1 MGDADDIAPKL
12 GFNGY
17 VFMAILFSFFFVI
30 QHLVLHTILRITYQG
45 YMRLTLRERHEY
57 RMQWNAFFHAIFATW
72 FSIYCAFYTCGD
84 GKTFFNDEQCR
95 LVPRNSHVWTCFFTA
110 AYLTVETCFIVFKV
124 GMTTPID
131 KQTFL
136 HHVIAFSNYYIAFWK
151 QDFTITIGAMFIF
164 LEISTPFVCMRWI
177 LFHHGFKGSIT

>member
-1 MGDADDIAPKL
+1 MVNLNKMWWGDADDIAPKL

-45 YMRLTLRERHEY
+45 YMRLTLKERHEY

-95 LVPRNSHVWTCFFTA
+95 LVP
-110 AYLTVETCFIVFKV
+110 
-124 GMTTPID
+124 
-131 KQTFL
+131 
-136 HHVIAFSNYYIAFWK
+136 HHVLKQQNIYNFKLARALHNY
-151 QDFTITIGAMFIF
+151 FTT
-164 LEISTPFVCMRWI
+164 
-177 LFHHGFKGSIT
+177 